1 MFSRYRRTPPSS
13 ANSPAANRKRGN
25 KNNSNQ
31 NPVVA
36 LAELR
41 SALNRLDELT
51 ESFQGVGSELLTALS
66 DGTNRESKD
75 GITEQNTDGNKPTDT
90 AVDKDALS
98 EASSSEKEA
107 TEKAT
112 TYRRSPSATANDLL
126 LESNAHFLSISEK
139 EEEEMVELIRRV
151 AELVV
156 LSERMAGQI
165 LEGSSNR
172 RDGSRSNRGD
182 HDTDDIDE
190 KSNNS
195 EDAMPYLALFE
206 LFCERNALANIVNIV
221 TGVAFAPQE
230 KRQSRPRS
238 SSSLDKM
245 QLNRNSEA
253 VQTPHILPP
262 LTIATQGIQSVSILI
277 QNVSRATSLYF
288 LLSNNRVNDLIGLPI
303 HLYKRAEMNHAHYLR
318 FARRGS
324 RRPTTYSGLPLPVPP
339 TSNSLTNYMSN
350 EIGEL
355 TTHFVSF
362 LKSLAMRV
370 NPETLQ
376 FFLTFPAIEESSES
390 ERSVAEKQTLQDG
403 ESFSRPICSDKVPLI
418 ETKDSTDDEDT
429 MSEHLVSKLIRM
441 ESGAVN
447 SISEEPTETDVS
459 GALHSAADSL
469 MATTLA
475 EVSASSPEGALNSSS
490 VSSNRISESEQQ
502 PDVEFPL
509 YARALEFCSSEQDS
523 FVRVTAMNICMNMIR
538 LATVCHDSVE
548 SNMDIDRDKRR
559 DNLNANDS
567 NDHDS
572 ERNSVPLPT
581 TITPSGMLH
590 EAPSLPI
597 QDRVAIAKYA
607 CDPRRVSDLVSPLC
621 ARLTSQFGQVEGTV
635 RNLQELANAS
645 IPKHLQLSKAERKTR
660 LTNSIHDLVA
670 NLQDELLMF
679 DDLLRVG
686 LVSLNEQAIEMLLAT
701 FIYPMLLQPLL
712 LPLHR
717 FSSSNTEEQEREDG
731 KSVSSSNQNSSNDSK
746 PAIDLQSPPPFV
758 NNSIDSTCEDI
769 ISEDTLRVNSSHF
782 PPNQNKLLKTYS
794 SENVDLAP
802 SKTALFGISVIFQ
815 SISNPCLKH
824 LILAAL
830 LHPYSPPASGG
841 SVIQIPP
848 RITFFASYRNQ
859 VSDIIRLERNH
870 HFEFG
875 SGIPLH
881 IYDFGMRLQQHEEIA
896 DENKPNNDGL
906 CTFILAPA
914 LIETFLKLTG
924 SSMNK
929 EEAVDR
935 INPYRKILLS
945 YISGSG
951 EMVALQKLA
960 TMAMH
965 DVVSGVDYGI
975 LRKNL
980 LSDRQY
986 SKSILDCLCHNIVNK
1001 SVTLDGWWKV
1011 SFNRVAA
1018 KTLLDVIKADHHYL
1032 SCAYD
1037 AITEMRLEAAT
1048 FLLSLPSRLD
1058 EKSRVSS
1065 TKTNGKSNSVD
1076 KQHLETWL
1084 LDRFY
1089 FDQPN
1094 KSSRSVVEN
1103 ICNLD
1108 GGYCGMEIIGTQ
1120 SVNDASDLLCE
1131 DSRLVENML
1140 VSETKGNTPF
1150 HCAATWALACLSLDG
1165 FCMKIYELKTSTGT
1179 PSEKE
1184 AATTQLSRSR
1194 SDDTDITSDA
1204 IANMSPKLVAALQ
1217 DKSDNLEDSPKKSS
1231 VAPEHGSI
1239 VGLVGKAAFPCVC
1252 EVTPSFASL
1261 FTGRTCVSN
1270 EGVQWQSLYLV
1281 VIGKYAV
1288 LAEPERS
1295 GIGGEGRVITTCKLS
1310 CLAAKKDTAVLAN
1323 NSTPARRLLLQH
1335 SSIDRKPP
1343 ALFVLESS
1351 SSDKKPS
1358 YGPEKLSLTRSRVDL
1373 WFEDSNACSVAW
1385 KALAGKIAKARAK
1398 RGSKIKAALLESDS
1412 FPSPRQA
1419 EM

>member
-13 ANSPAANRKRGN
+13 ANSPYANKRKGN
-25 KNNSNQ
+25 KNNNNQ
-31 NPVVA
+31 NPIVA

-51 ESFQGVGSELLTALS
+51 ENFQDIGSELLTALS
-66 DGTNRESKD
+66 EGANRESKD
-75 GITEQNTDGNKPTDT
+75 ANTAADA
-90 AVDKDALS
+90 AVEENEVS
-98 EASSSEKEA
+98 SGTNSSENKA
-107 TEKAT
+107 TEKEV

-126 LESNAHFLSISEK
+126 LESNAHFLSVSEK
-139 EEEEMVELIRRV
+139 DEEEMVELIRRV

-165 LEGSSNR
+165 LEGSPNQRDDSASNSK
-172 RDGSRSNRGD
+172 GGD
-182 HDTDDIDE
+182 PNKDDTDE

-221 TGVAFAPQE
+221 TGVAFAPKE
-230 KRQSRPRS
+230 KRQSRPGS
-238 SSSLDKM
+238 SNSLDKM
-245 QLNRNSEA
+245 QLNRGSETS
-253 VQTPHILPP
+253 QTPHILPP

-277 QNVSRATSLYF
+277 QNCSRATSLYF

-303 HLYKRAEMNHAHYLR
+303 HLYKRAEMNHTHYLR

-324 RRPTTYSGLPLPVPP
+324 RRPSSYSGLPLPVPP
-339 TSNSLTNYMSN
+339 TSNSLTNYASN

-376 FFLTFPAIEESSES
+376 FFLTFPAIEDSNESDGEMS
-390 ERSVAEKQTLQDG
+390 EKQTLNDEGSLSQPMCING
-403 ESFSRPICSDKVPLI
+403 EEHSGDKVPVI
-418 ETKDSTDDEDT
+418 DTENSADDEDT

-441 ESGAVN
+441 ES
-447 SISEEPTETDVS
+447 ETKEMDVAE
-459 GALHSAADSL
+459 ALHSANDTSL
-469 MATTLA
+469 ATTVT
-475 EVSASSPEGALNSSS
+475 EEPSSS
-490 VSSNRISESEQQ
+490 LGDAVLSSTRSNPATETEPQ
-502 PDVEFPL
+502 PEVEFPL

-523 FVRVTAMNICMNMIR
+523 FVRLTAMNICMNMIR
-538 LATVCHDSVE
+538 LATVQHDSVE
-548 SNMDIDRDKRR
+548 NGMNIDSDERL
-559 DNLNANDS
+559 DNLNVNELNGHNS
-567 NDHDS
+567 NPQNPVS
-572 ERNSVPLPT
+572 LP

-590 EAPSLPI
+590 EAPSLPM

-635 RNLQELANAS
+635 RNLQELANVT
-645 IPKHLQLSKAERKTR
+645 IPKHLQVSKAERKTR
-660 LTNSIHDLVA
+660 LKNSIHDLVA

-701 FIYPMLLQPLL
+701 FVYPMLLQPLL

-717 FSSSNTEEQEREDG
+717 VPSANAEEKEKEDG

-758 NNSIDSTCEDI
+758 VNAIDTTCEDI
-769 ISEDTLRVNSSHF
+769 NEDNIQASSSDF
-782 PPNQNKLLKTYS
+782 PPSQSKLLKTYS
-794 SENVDLAP
+794 SENMDLAP
-802 SKTALFGISVIFQ
+802 SKTALFGVSVVFQ

-824 LILAAL
+824 LVLAAL
-830 LHPYSPPASGG
+830 LNQYSPPASGG
-841 SVIQIPP
+841 SVIQIQP
-848 RITFFASYRNQ
+848 RITFSGNYRNHT
-859 VSDIIRLERNH
+859 SDTIRMERNH
-870 HFEFG
+870 HFE
-875 SGIPLH
+875 SDSDLTSSH
-881 IYDFGMRLQQHEEIA
+881 LYNFGMSLHQHGENT
-896 DENKPNNDGL
+896 DENQSSSDNL

-914 LIETFLKLTG
+914 LIETLSKLTD
-924 SSMNK
+924 SRMNI
-929 EEAVDR
+929 EETMDR
-935 INPYRKILLS
+935 INPYRNILLS

-960 TMAMH
+960 TIAMH
-965 DVVSGVDYGI
+965 DSISGVDYKI
-975 LRKNL
+975 LRENVMSPNGARL
-980 LSDRQY
+980 D
-986 SKSILDCLCHNIVNK
+986 SKSILYYLCQSVVNK

-1011 SFNRVAA
+1011 SFNRIAA
-1018 KTLLDVIKADHHYL
+1018 KTLLTVIKADRLYL
-1032 SCAYD
+1032 SCVYD
-1037 AITEMRLEAAT
+1037 AITKMRLEAAN

-1058 EKSRVSS
+1058 EKSRVTS

-1103 ICNLD
+1103 ICSLD
-1108 GGYCGMEIIGTQ
+1108 GGHCGIEVIGTQ
-1120 SVNDASDLLCE
+1120 SVKDASDLLCE
-1131 DSRLVENML
+1131 DSRLIENML

-1165 FCMKIYELKTSTGT
+1165 FCMKLYELKMSIVSQ
-1179 PSEKE
+1179 SEQE
-1184 AATTQLSRSR
+1184 MAELSRSG
-1194 SDDTDITSDA
+1194 SDDTTLSGDV
-1204 IANMSPKLVAALQ
+1204 IAYMSPKLAVALQ
-1217 DKSDNLEDSPKKSS
+1217 DKSDNLEDSPKKSNIT
-1231 VAPEHGSI
+1231 PEHGSI

-1252 EVTPSFASL
+1252 EVTPTFASL

-1281 VIGKYAV
+1281 VIGKYVV

-1310 CLAAKKDTAVLAN
+1310 CLAAKKDTTVLAN
-1323 NSTPARRLLLQH
+1323 NSTPAKRLLLQH
-1335 SSIDRKPP
+1335 SSIDPKPP
-1343 ALFVLESS
+1343 ALFVIESS

-1358 YGPEKLSLTRSRVDL
+1358 YGPERLSLTRSRVDL
-1373 WFEDSNACSVAW
+1373 WFEDSNACFVAW

-1398 RGSKIKAALLESDS
+1398 RGSKIKAALLEVESCL
-1412 FPSPRQA
+1412 PPQQA
-1419 EM
+1419 ETKASF